1 MEKRRITF
9 KEILCLL
16 VLLTLA
22 AGAYFWSLMQPD
34 GGTVVIEQDGEE
46 LYRIDFTARTET
58 ETLTVNGT
66 VIGTTG
72 FTYWR
77 QTARTRSAWKR
88 GSATG
93 SEKPPYACRSASAS
107 ASSATAGTARWTP

>member
-34 GGTVVIEQDGEE
+34 GGTVVIDQDGEE

-58 ETLTVNGT
+58 ETLGPAGAAFVSSPCPDQVCVEAGLCDRVGETAVCLPQRVSIRIVGDGGDGA
-66 VIGTTG
+66 VDAMTG
-72 FTYWR
+72 
-77 QTARTRSAWKR
+77 
-88 GSATG
+88 
-93 SEKPPYACRSASAS
+93 
-107 ASSATAGTARWTP
+107 